1 MLLLFCHQF
10 LGIKSLN
17 YRRQKWKSQ
26 PFDWTQRGRQ
36 VWAEVKSTW
45 KPVSTVALG
54 FVLSV
59 CPFGVKRVTETML
72 RQEEK
77 RREYIKIQ
85 QKQKKSS
92 MIRSLIKKIT
102 SQWALP
108 YKLVKHF
115 IIEYIFLYQ
124 KHKKTFILGTRK
136 IDITGI
142 WFNDSSPFP
151 QVLGAPLPKSAPL
164 AEKADGAEV
173 TAVTPAAAQHD
184 FLTQTETCIPNP
196 KHPLSKYLLQIEVG
210 TEPKTTLNYN
220 VPVSRKINPQIIRI
234 S

>member
-1 MLLLFCHQF
+1 
-10 LGIKSLN
+10 
-17 YRRQKWKSQ
+17 
-26 PFDWTQRGRQ
+26 
-36 VWAEVKSTW
+36 
-45 KPVSTVALG
+45 
-54 FVLSV
+54 
-59 CPFGVKRVTETML
+59 ML

-77 RREYIKIQ
+77 RREYNIKIQ
-85 QKQKKSS
+85 QKQKN
-92 MIRSLIKKIT
+92 LPWLGHWLKKLQA
-102 SQWALP
+102 QWALP

-151 QVLGAPLPKSAPL
+151 QVLGAPSPKSASL

-210 TEPKTTLNYN
+210 TEPKITLNYN
-220 VPVSRKINPQIIRI
+220 APVSRKINPQIIRI

>member
-1 MLLLFCHQF
+1 
-10 LGIKSLN
+10 
-17 YRRQKWKSQ
+17 
-26 PFDWTQRGRQ
+26 
-36 VWAEVKSTW
+36 
-45 KPVSTVALG
+45 
-54 FVLSV
+54 
-59 CPFGVKRVTETML
+59 
-72 RQEEK
+72 
-77 RREYIKIQ
+77 
-85 QKQKKSS
+85 
-92 MIRSLIKKIT
+92 MIRSLIKKII

-151 QVLGAPLPKSAPL
+151 QVLGAPSPKSASL
-164 AEKADGAEV
+164 AKKADGAEV

-210 TEPKTTLNYN
+210 TEPKITLNYN
-220 VPVSRKINPQIIRI
+220 APVSRKINPQIIRI

>member
-1 MLLLFCHQF
+1 
-10 LGIKSLN
+10 
-17 YRRQKWKSQ
+17 
-26 PFDWTQRGRQ
+26 
-36 VWAEVKSTW
+36 
-45 KPVSTVALG
+45 
-54 FVLSV
+54 
-59 CPFGVKRVTETML
+59 ML

-77 RREYIKIQ
+77 IQ
-85 QKQKKSS
+85 QNTTKTKKSS

-102 SQWALP
+102 SQWALL

-151 QVLGAPLPKSAPL
+151 QVLGATSPNSAPL
-164 AEKADGAEV
+164 AEKTDEAEV
-173 TAVTPAAAQHD
+173 TAVTQASSAAWFPYSNWDLHSQP
-184 FLTQTETCIPNP
+184 QTPTFQVFATNWSGYWAKI
-196 KHPLSKYLLQIEVG
+196 
-210 TEPKTTLNYN
+210 TLNYN
-220 VPVSRKINPQIIRI
+220 APVSRKINPQIIRI